1 MRLYQ
6 YFNDLNKKNII
17 YIIGISSIYFFCE
30 LLKKIFYNNTDNLH
44 YNNCIKLLSNNIRMT
59 DVYKICE
66 NLNNIST
73 YQKCFHNL
81 FLSIV
86 IISSL
91 ININKL
97 TNYKYWL
104 VSHLSAYIY
113 TYMGKFKIFQFSI
126 DTNTNYNFS
135 KIIILSILGIIL
147 LIGITLNLVYKKI
160 KYKYIINYICCY
172 STLFLLHRC
181 ISNNIIY
188 HFHHS
193 LVCIFLSYFFSDWS
207 IEDNRWSIED
217 NRWSIEDNRW
227 SIEDN
232 LWSSTINYYIHS
244 ILLGI
249 IIQGLNFFY
258 LNEFSMF
265 YISNQLFPQ
274 VFELLKIYIVFL
286 ILLVLVFSIPYY
298 LYKNQSVG
306 DNEEIENDFEIPLLV
321 PNLN

>member
-1 MRLYQ
+1 MRLYK
-6 YFNDLNKKNII
+6 YFKNLNTNIII
-17 YIIGISSIYFFCE
+17 YIFGISSIYFFCE
-30 LLKKIFYNNTDNLH
+30 LLKNIFYNNTDNLH

-59 DVYKICE
+59 DVYRICQD
-66 NLNNIST
+66 LNNIST

-81 FLSIV
+81 FLSIL

-91 ININKL
+91 INLNKL

-113 TYMGKFKIFQFSI
+113 TYLGKFKIFQFSI
-126 DTNTNYNFS
+126 DTNTNYDFS
-135 KIIILSILGIIL
+135 KIVILSILCIIL
-147 LIGITLNLVYKKI
+147 LIGITFNIVYKKI
-160 KYKYIINYICCY
+160 KYTNIINYICCY

-207 IEDNRWSIED
+207 IEDN
-217 NRWSIEDNRW
+217 
-227 SIEDN
+227 
-232 LWSSTINYYIHS
+232 LWSSKINFYIHS

-258 LNEFSMF
+258 LDEFSMF

-274 VFELLKIYIVFL
+274 VFELFKIYIVFF
-286 ILLVLVFSIPYY
+286 ILLVIVFIKPYY
-298 LYKNQSVG
+298 LYKNQSTN
-306 DNEEIENDFEIPLLV
+306 DNEEIVDDFEIPLLV
-321 PNLN
+321 PNLNESIQ

>member
-1 MRLYQ
+1 MRLYK
-6 YFNDLNKKNII
+6 YFKNLNTNIII
-17 YIIGISSIYFFCE
+17 YIFGISSIYFFCE
-30 LLKKIFYNNTDNLH
+30 LLKNIFYNNTDNLH

-59 DVYKICE
+59 DVYRICQD
-66 NLNNIST
+66 LNNIST

-81 FLSIV
+81 FLSIL

-91 ININKL
+91 INLNKL

-104 VSHLSAYIY
+104 VSHLSAFIY
-113 TYMGKFKIFQFSI
+113 TYLGKFKIFQFSI
-126 DTNTNYNFS
+126 DTNTNYDFS
-135 KIIILSILGIIL
+135 KIVILSILCIIL
-147 LIGITLNLVYKKI
+147 LIGITFNIVYKKI
-160 KYKYIINYICCY
+160 KYTNIINYICCY

-207 IEDNRWSIED
+207 IEDN
-217 NRWSIEDNRW
+217 
-227 SIEDN
+227 
-232 LWSSTINYYIHS
+232 LWSSKINFYIHS

-258 LNEFSMF
+258 LDEFSMF

-274 VFELLKIYIVFL
+274 VFELFKIYIVFF
-286 ILLVLVFSIPYY
+286 ILLVIVFIKPYY
-298 LYKNQSVG
+298 LYKNQSTN
-306 DNEEIENDFEIPLLV
+306 DNEEIVDDFEIPLLV
-321 PNLN
+321 PNLNESIQ

>member
-1 MRLYQ
+1 MRLYE
-6 YFNDLNKKNII
+6 YFKDLNKKIII
-17 YIIGISSIYFFCE
+17 YIFGISSIYFFCE
-30 LLKKIFYNNTDNLH
+30 LLKNIFYNNTDNLH
-44 YNNCIKLLSNNIRMT
+44 YNNCIQLLSNNIRMT
-59 DVYKICE
+59 DVYKICQ

-81 FLSIV
+81 FLSIL

-91 ININKL
+91 INLNKL

-104 VSHLSAYIY
+104 VSHLSACIY

-126 DTNTNYNFS
+126 DTNTNYDFS
-135 KIIILSILGIIL
+135 KIIILSILGIVL
-147 LIGITLNLVYKKI
+147 LIGITINLIYKKVE
-160 KYKYIINYICCY
+160 YKYIINYICCY

-181 ISNNIIY
+181 ISNNIVY

-207 IEDNRWSIED
+207 IEDNLR
-217 NRWSIEDNRW
+217 

-274 VFELLKIYIVFL
+274 ILELLKIYMVFI
-286 ILLVLVFSIPYY
+286 ILLLLVFIIPYY
-298 LYKNQSVG
+298 LYKNQSIN

-321 PNLN
+321 PNFN

>member
-1 MRLYQ
+1 MRLYK
-6 YFNDLNKKNII
+6 YFKNLNTNIII
-17 YIIGISSIYFFCE
+17 YIFGISSIYFFCE
-30 LLKKIFYNNTDNLH
+30 LLKNIFYNNTDNLH

-59 DVYKICE
+59 DVYRICQD
-66 NLNNIST
+66 LNNIST

-81 FLSIV
+81 FLSIL

-91 ININKL
+91 INLNKL

-113 TYMGKFKIFQFSI
+113 TYLGKFKIFQFSI
-126 DTNTNYNFS
+126 DTNTNYDFS
-135 KIIILSILGIIL
+135 KIVILSILCIIL
-147 LIGITLNLVYKKI
+147 LIGITFNIVYKKI
-160 KYKYIINYICCY
+160 KYTNIINYICCY

-207 IEDNRWSIED
+207 IEDNLWSIED
-217 NRWSIEDNRW
+217 NLW

-232 LWSSTINYYIHS
+232 LWSSKINFYIHS

-258 LNEFSMF
+258 LDEFSMF

-274 VFELLKIYIVFL
+274 VFELFKIYIVFF
-286 ILLVLVFSIPYY
+286 ILLVIVFIKPYY
-298 LYKNQSVG
+298 LYKNQSTN
-306 DNEEIENDFEIPLLV
+306 DNEEIVDDFEIPLLV
-321 PNLN
+321 PNLNESIQ

>member
-1 MRLYQ
+1 MKLYQ
-6 YFNDLNKKNII
+6 YIKNLNKKIII
-17 YIIGISSIYFFCE
+17 YIFGISSIYFFCE
-30 LLKKIFYNNTDNLH
+30 LLKNIFYNNTDNLH

-59 DVYKICE
+59 DVYRICQD
-66 NLNNIST
+66 LNNIST

-81 FLSIV
+81 FLSIL

-91 ININKL
+91 INLNKL

-104 VSHLSAYIY
+104 VSHLSAFIY
-113 TYMGKFKIFQFSI
+113 TYLGKFKIFQFSI
-126 DTNTNYNFS
+126 DTNTNYDFS
-135 KIIILSILGIIL
+135 KIVILSILCIIL
-147 LIGITLNLVYKKI
+147 LIGITFNIVYKKI
-160 KYKYIINYICCY
+160 KYTNIINYICCY

-207 IEDNRWSIED
+207 IEDN
-217 NRWSIEDNRW
+217 
-227 SIEDN
+227 
-232 LWSSTINYYIHS
+232 LWSSKINFYIHS

-258 LNEFSMF
+258 LDEFSMF

-274 VFELLKIYIVFL
+274 VFELIKIYIVFF
-286 ILLVLVFSIPYY
+286 ILLVIVFIKPYY
-298 LYKNQSVG
+298 LYKNQSTN
-306 DNEEIENDFEIPLLV
+306 DNEEIVDDFEIPLLV
-321 PNLN
+321 PNLNESIQ

>member
-1 MRLYQ
+1 MRFYQ
-6 YFNDLNKKNII
+6 YFKDLNKNINTQRVLNDKQSLSKLI
-17 YIIGISSIYFFCE
+17 YIFGICSIYFFCE
-30 LLKKIFYNNTDNLH
+30 LLKNIFYNNTDNLN
-44 YNNCIKLLSNNIRMT
+44 YNNCIQLLSKNIRMT
-59 DVYKICE
+59 DVYKICQ

-81 FLSIV
+81 FLSIL

-91 ININKL
+91 INLNKL

-104 VSHLSAYIY
+104 VSHLSVCTY

-126 DTNTNYNFS
+126 DTNTNYDFS
-135 KIIILSILGIIL
+135 KIIILSILGITL
-147 LIGITLNLVYKKI
+147 LIGIILNLVYKKI
-160 KYKYIINYICCY
+160 QYKYINKYICCY
-172 STLFLLHRC
+172 LTLFLLHRY

-207 IEDNRWSIED
+207 IEDTVC
-217 NRWSIEDNRW
+217 
-227 SIEDN
+227 
-232 LWSSTINYYIHS
+232 SSKINYYIHS

-258 LNEFSMF
+258 LDEFSLF

-274 VFELLKIYIVFL
+274 VFELLKIYCVFL
-286 ILLVLVFSIPYY
+286 ILLVLIFIVPYY
-298 LYKNQSVG
+298 LYKNQCTDS
-306 DNEEIENDFEIPLLV
+306 DELEIPLLI
-321 PNLN
+321 PTQEELNSNN

>member
-1 MRLYQ
+1 
-6 YFNDLNKKNII
+6 
-17 YIIGISSIYFFCE
+17 
-30 LLKKIFYNNTDNLH
+30 
-44 YNNCIKLLSNNIRMT
+44 MT

-81 FLSIV
+81 FLSIL

-91 ININKL
+91 INLNKL

-104 VSHLSAYIY
+104 VSHLSACIY
-113 TYMGKFKIFQFSI
+113 TCMGKFKIFQFSI
-126 DTNTNYNFS
+126 DTNTNYDFS
-135 KIIILSILGIIL
+135 KIIILSIFGIVL
-147 LIGITLNLVYKKI
+147 LIGITINLLYKKVE
-160 KYKYIINYICCY
+160 YKYIINYICCY

-181 ISNNIIY
+181 ISNNIVY

-193 LVCIFLSYFFSDWS
+193 LVCIFLSYFFSD
-207 IEDNRWSIED
+207 
-217 NRWSIEDNRW
+217 W

-249 IIQGLNFFY
+249 IIQGLNFFH

-265 YISNQLFPQ
+265 YISNQLFPE
-274 VFELLKIYIVFL
+274 VLELLKIYMVFI
-286 ILLVLVFSIPYY
+286 ILLLLVFIIPYY
-298 LYKNQSVG
+298 LYKNQSVN
-306 DNEEIENDFEIPLLV
+306 DNEEIENDLEIPLLV
-321 PNLN
+321 PNFN

>member
-1 MRLYQ
+1 MRLYE
-6 YFNDLNKKNII
+6 YFKDLNKKIII
-17 YIIGISSIYFFCE
+17 YIFGISSIYFFCE
-30 LLKKIFYNNTDNLH
+30 LLKNIFYNNTDNLH

-59 DVYKICE
+59 DVYKICQ

-81 FLSIV
+81 FLSIL

-91 ININKL
+91 INLNKL

-126 DTNTNYNFS
+126 DTNTNYDMS
-135 KIIILSILGIIL
+135 KIIILSVCSIIL
-147 LIGITLNLVYKKI
+147 LIGIIINLVYKKI
-160 KYKYIINYICCY
+160 EYKYIINYICCY
-172 STLFLLHRC
+172 STLFLLHRS

-207 IEDNRWSIED
+207 IEDNL
-217 NRWSIEDNRW
+217 W

-232 LWSSTINYYIHS
+232 LWLSKINFYIHS

-258 LNEFSMF
+258 LDEFSMF

-274 VFELLKIYIVFL
+274 VFELLKIYIVFF
-286 ILLVLVFSIPYY
+286 ILLVLVFILPYY
-298 LYKNQSVG
+298 LYKNQSDD
-306 DNEEIENDFEIPLLV
+306 DNEEITNDFEIPLLV

>member
-1 MRLYQ
+1 MRLYK
-6 YFNDLNKKNII
+6 YFKNLNTNIII
-17 YIIGISSIYFFCE
+17 YIFGISSIYFFCE
-30 LLKKIFYNNTDNLH
+30 LLKNIFYNNTDNLH

-59 DVYKICE
+59 DVYRIWQD
-66 NLNNIST
+66 LNNIST

-81 FLSIV
+81 FLSIL

-91 ININKL
+91 INLNKL

-104 VSHLSAYIY
+104 VSHLSAFIY
-113 TYMGKFKIFQFSI
+113 TYLGKFKIFQFSI
-126 DTNTNYNFS
+126 DTNTNYDFS
-135 KIIILSILGIIL
+135 KIVILSILCIIL
-147 LIGITLNLVYKKI
+147 LIGITFNIVYKKI
-160 KYKYIINYICCY
+160 KYTNIINYICCY

-207 IEDNRWSIED
+207 IEDN
-217 NRWSIEDNRW
+217 
-227 SIEDN
+227 
-232 LWSSTINYYIHS
+232 LWSSKINFYIHS

-258 LNEFSMF
+258 LDEFSMF

-274 VFELLKIYIVFL
+274 VFELFKIYIVFF
-286 ILLVLVFSIPYY
+286 ILLVIVFIKPYY
-298 LYKNQSVG
+298 LYKNQSTN
-306 DNEEIENDFEIPLLV
+306 DNEEIVDDFEIPLLV
-321 PNLN
+321 PNLNESIQ